1 MLICF
6 QATNSS
12 ACTITAN
19 GPTSFCAG
27 GSITLDAGVGFIY
40 IWSNGGSNETIV
52 ATTSGTYCV
61 TVISQLGTICYACIT
76 VTVNPIPTPTILASG
91 PTTFCQGNSVTL
103 NAGVYSS
110 YLWSNGAITPTITV
124 ISSGIYTVTVTNA
137 GGCTGTASQTI
148 TVIPSPNPSITASGP
163 TNLCTGN
170 SVVLSAGIYPS
181 YHWSNGATTA
191 AITVST
197 SGTYNVTV
205 TNGNGCTGTASQVVV
220 VSQNPVP
227 TITANGPTTFC
238 QGSSVILDAG
248 LYSTYHWS
256 NGITTETISITAS
269 GTYFVTVT
277 TADGCTGIGSQTI
290 TVNANPTPIITPNGP
305 TTFCQGGSVTLN
317 AGVYSSYIWSNGE
330 STQTII
336 ASTGGIFSVTVTNA
350 NGCNGV
356 ASITLTVN
364 PSPPSIIT
372 PNGPTTFCSGDS
384 VMLDAGLFSSYI
396 WNTGATNETISALGS
411 QPYCVTITDA
421 NGCTGWACLLVS
433 VYAPPPVSIAGP
445 AVICIGHTITLT
457 AAFAA
462 SYSWNTGAT
471 TQAIPDSTSGNYCI
485 TVTNSQ
491 GCTASSCQNESVI
504 NLPTPVITASGPTVF
519 CQSNSVTLDAGAGFA
534 TYLWSNGITAET
546 ITINT
551 SSNYIVT
558 VTNAAGCTG
567 TASQSVTVS
576 PLITGMTII
585 GPTTA
590 CGGSNVILSTS
601 SAFTTYLWSTGATTQ
616 TINITVTGIYYVTVS
631 NIGGCTATAQRA
643 VTILSNPMPLLLPA
657 HLCDTVNNT
666 LTVGAVFAAYLWSTG
681 ATTQGISHFINNGT
695 YTVTVTSANGCTN
708 SGTMAISTSCN
719 VPTFPAIRT
728 TSITPTTAVANW
740 IQPAC
745 YFGYTIRISLHNMN
759 VWTNY
764 IITPNT
770 VHTFSALAH
779 NTTYDWQIQ
788 TNCNASGSINSG
800 FSSTQSFT
808 TLLRMID
815 VESNSINY
823 AFNVYPNPAN
833 DKVIVSFNSMKE
845 DNFSIRLIDIT
856 GRIILNSNYLS
867 VIGENQYQ
875 MNLSNIAKG
884 VYMVILQNKEAVLQ
898 SKIVVQ

>member
-1 MLICF
+1 MTKTTDNRSYKDMPSNMKLIKQILSVSIFMLICF

-421 NGCTGWACLLVS
+421 NGCTGWACLLIS
-433 VYAPPPVSIAGP
+433 VYAPPQVSIAGP
-445 AVICIGHTITLT
+445 AVICNGHTITLT

-471 TQAIPDSTSGNYCI
+471 TQSIIVTTSGFFTDTVSYINGSGCTFSSLVDTVIVNPVPPIPII
-485 TVTNSQ
+485 TLSGDTLISSSTTGNLWFRNNDSIPGQVFPFFFPTQNGVYSLEVTNSY
-491 GCTASSCQNESVI
+491 GCTSTSTAFYLLDLGI
-504 NLPTPVITASGPTVF
+504 NQIKMNNTVF
-519 CQSNSVTLDAGAGFA
+519 
-534 TYLWSNGITAET
+534 
-546 ITINT
+546 
-551 SSNYIVT
+551 
-558 VTNAAGCTG
+558 
-567 TASQSVTVS
+567 
-576 PLITGMTII
+576 
-585 GPTTA
+585 
-590 CGGSNVILSTS
+590 
-601 SAFTTYLWSTGATTQ
+601 
-616 TINITVTGIYYVTVS
+616 
-631 NIGGCTATAQRA
+631 
-643 VTILSNPMPLLLPA
+643 
-657 HLCDTVNNT
+657 
-666 LTVGAVFAAYLWSTG
+666 
-681 ATTQGISHFINNGT
+681 
-695 YTVTVTSANGCTN
+695 
-708 SGTMAISTSCN
+708 
-719 VPTFPAIRT
+719 
-728 TSITPTTAVANW
+728 
-740 IQPAC
+740 
-745 YFGYTIRISLHNMN
+745 
-759 VWTNY
+759 
-764 IITPNT
+764 
-770 VHTFSALAH
+770 
-779 NTTYDWQIQ
+779 
-788 TNCNASGSINSG
+788 
-800 FSSTQSFT
+800 
-808 TLLRMID
+808 
-815 VESNSINY
+815 
-823 AFNVYPNPAN
+823 VYPNPF
-833 DKVIVSFNSMKE
+833 DEQTTLYFNSYNSVHNSFLLIYDLMGREVKRIPVNQNKTIINKE
-845 DNFSIRLIDIT
+845 DLAMGMYFYNLITTSPDS
-856 GRIILNSNYLS
+856 GNNSQSEIIANGKL
-867 VIGENQYQ
+867 VIQ
-875 MNLSNIAKG
+875 
-884 VYMVILQNKEAVLQ
+884 
-898 SKIVVQ
+898 